1 MKTYRNV
8 QIAQMSICPLC
19 SVHQANKHAT
29 ILFVYKLMVFGESM
43 KPRQLLFFIL
53 PSWILKYT
61 IALLMESIKLHTFR
75 LRLRNIRALCTVQSL
90 IYLGNVKWP
99 CSQLFCVSC
108 TPQGSYRYGNQQS
121 VLCQQTERETSGN
134 FIIFGC
140 CSIVFGTILPVK
152 IYQTV
157 KLQTRSSIIPVLTEV
172 HNEEFT
178 LISWFII
185 KIMQDLPQQKI
196 IADKKQQCTFIC
208 CKNAESAETVPQ

>member
-1 MKTYRNV
+1 MTYF
-8 QIAQMSICPLC
+8 QIKAQ
-19 SVHQANKHAT
+19 KH
-29 ILFVYKLMVFGESM
+29 
-43 KPRQLLFFIL
+43 
-53 PSWILKYT
+53 
-61 IALLMESIKLHTFR
+61 
-75 LRLRNIRALCTVQSL
+75 QSL
-90 IYLGNVKWP
+90 MYSLEPYIFGKCKMAMQPV
-99 CSQLFCVSC
+99 FCVSC
-108 TPQGSYRYGNQQS
+108 TPQGNYRYGNQQS

-140 CSIVFGTILPVK
+140 RSIVFGTILPVR

-208 CKNAESAETVPQ
+208 CKNAESAETVPY

>member
-1 MKTYRNV
+1 MYRLLTPYASMNIST
-8 QIAQMSICPLC
+8 QCTSICPLC
-19 SVHQANKHAT
+19 SVHQTNNHVT
-29 ILFVYKLMVFGESM
+29 FLCVYKLMVLGESIQ
-43 KPRQLLFFIL
+43 PRQL
-53 PSWILKYT
+53 K
-61 IALLMESIKLHTFR
+61 SIKLHTFR

-108 TPQGSYRYGNQQS
+108 TPQGNYRYGNQQS

-140 CSIVFGTILPVK
+140 RSIVFGTILPVR

-208 CKNAESAETVPQ
+208 CKNAESAETVPY